1 MTVSLALRKHP
12 RIPPT
17 TRALVE
23 RAAAKLG
30 YRPDPHVAKLM
41 DHLRTRR
48 KPGYQST
55 IGAFTTLVEGKEGS
69 YTIDMI
75 RSASRRAEELGYGF
89 TLFRGE
95 DIAGQRNA
103 LQRILL
109 NRGVEGIVLLPIAT
123 PRVLTEQLDWSV
135 FSVVSTTYGVLAP
148 AFHRVVPHQFGNALQ
163 ICQQLAADGYRRIGL
178 VLPAEQDL
186 RVHHGFSA
194 AVAWQNLIGG
204 TEFVRPCIHEGVFP
218 AKLELARWFE
228 GERPDVIIAEGDKAC
243 RSIAQQLG
251 LRLSGSVGFASANK
265 SGQSIFAG
273 IEERPEEIGA
283 TAIEFLASMIQRG
296 EKGVPDVP
304 KITMIDGRWIAGRSA
319 RRR

>member
-1 MTVSLALRKHP
+1 
-12 RIPPT
+12 
-17 TRALVE
+17 
-23 RAAAKLG
+23 
-30 YRPDPHVAKLM
+30 
-41 DHLRTRR
+41 
-48 KPGYQST
+48 
-55 IGAFTTLVEGKEGS
+55 
-69 YTIDMI
+69 MI

-95 DIAGQRNA
+95 DIAGRRNA

-123 PRVLTEQLDWSV
+123 PRALTEQLDWSA

-163 ICQQLAADGYRRIGL
+163 ICQQLAAFGYRRIGL
-178 VLPAEQDL
+178 VLPAEHDL

-194 AVAWQNLIGG
+194 AVAWQNLVGG
-204 TEFVRPCIHEGVFP
+204 TEFVRPCIHEGALP
-218 AKLELARWFE
+218 AKRELGRWFE
-228 GERPDVIIAEGDKAC
+228 RERPDVIIAEGDTAC

-251 LRLSGSVGFASANK
+251 LRLSGPVGFASANK
-265 SGQSIFAG
+265 AGQSIFAG

-283 TAIEFLASMIQRG
+283 TAIELLASMIQRG
-296 EKGVPDVP
+296 EKGVPEVP